1 MLNDAIG
8 RNYRAGRC
16 GTASERGEA
25 ARDAVEIFVIADEAI
40 GGGAGLPT
48 EWVDG
53 VPSESERV
61 AGAVE
66 YPEGEM
72 RAAPLRANAPTG

>member
-1 MLNDAIG
+1 MPIDFELSPGSQISLEHYG
-8 RNYRAGRC
+8 KI
-16 GTASERGEA
+16 
-25 ARDAVEIFVIADEAI
+25 AREQMRPLSRKYDLAEHT
-40 GGGAGLPT
+40 LPT

-66 YPEGEM
+66 HLEGEM